1 MYQKEVLDPA
11 KEHNVVLTNLP
22 SRTDRAGELPS
33 GITIPQHTT
42 LRLSIARSLAGES
55 AKFGLDTTYT
65 SFNGSSVQ
73 LLGSLY
79 SDHGNYTVTYAK
91 CVT

>member
-1 MYQKEVLDPA
+1 MWALGA
-11 KEHNVVLTNLP
+11 TLHL
-22 SRTDRAGELPS
+22 GLPS

-79 SDHGNYTVTYAK
+79 SDHGNYTVTYVNVSPSAY
-91 CVT
+91 

>member
-1 MYQKEVLDPA
+1 MWELGA
-11 KEHNVVLTNLP
+11 TLHHGLP
-22 SRTDRAGELPS
+22 L

-42 LRLSIARSLAGES
+42 PRLSIARSLAGE
-55 AKFGLDTTYT
+55 FPNLGLDTTDN

-79 SDHGNYTVTYAK
+79 SDHGNYTVTY
-91 CVT
+91 VNVSSTVHTDV

>member
-1 MYQKEVLDPA
+1 MW
-11 KEHNVVLTNLP
+11 
-22 SRTDRAGELPS
+22 ELGAILHHELLL

-42 LRLSIARSLAGES
+42 PRLSIARSLAGES

-79 SDHGNYTVTYAK
+79 SDHGNYTVTYVNVSPSAY
-91 CVT
+91 